1 MCVDNIPLFLF
12 AKQFQVVL
20 MLQLGEL
27 YTLLL
32 LKHHDLDLLY
42 EFRLC
47 LVYRYELSHIQV
59 YAFEERRGGMNE
71 FRIQQIR

>member
-1 MCVDNIPLFLF
+1 MLV
-12 AKQFQVVL
+12 
-20 MLQLGEL
+20 LQLGKL

-32 LKHHDLDLLY
+32 LEHHDLDLLY

-59 YAFEERRGGMNE
+59 YALEERRGRMNE
-71 FRIQQIR
+71 FRIQQIRRRYVVDDMLEHLLS